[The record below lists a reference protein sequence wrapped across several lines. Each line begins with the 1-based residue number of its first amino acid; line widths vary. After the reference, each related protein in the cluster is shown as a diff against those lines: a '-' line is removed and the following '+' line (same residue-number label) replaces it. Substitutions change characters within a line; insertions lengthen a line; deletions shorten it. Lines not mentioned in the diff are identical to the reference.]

1 MPRPMALC
9 ALFCET
15 WDGASWPY
23 TRARLYGMDKVR
35 NRMVRICE
43 FAVVFP
49 FTLPIHPPRFRT
61 LGMELWMEAR
71 KAGLPLLHWGLT
83 DTNPALH

>member
-35 NRMVRICE
+35 NRVVRICE

-49 FTLPIHPPRFRT
+49 FTLPDF
-61 LGMELWMEAR
+61 GLWVWNYGWRQER
-71 KAGLPLLHWGLT
+71 RGCLSCIGV
-83 DTNPALH
+83 